1 MSQAPTTAYATA
13 PAAYR
18 QSSILTAPPER
29 LLIMLYDG
37 AGRFLAQAAA
47 AMREREVARANERLQ
62 RGEAIIEELL
72 ATLDLSAGEVAERLQ
87 GLYVFCRRRLA
98 EARIEQDPERIDEVR
113 SLLAELRGAWADIGA
128 G

>member
-1 MSQAPTTAYATA
+1 MSHAPTTAYATA

-29 LLIMLYDG
+29 LLVMLYDG
-37 AGRFLAQAAA
+37 ASRFLTQAAA
-47 AMREREVARANERLQ
+47 AMREREIARANDRLQ

-72 ATLDLSAGEVAERLQ
+72 STLDLSAGEVAERLQ
-87 GLYVFCRRRLA
+87 ALYVFCRRRLV

-113 SLLAELRGAWADIGA
+113 SLLGELRRAWAEIAPG
-128 G
+128 